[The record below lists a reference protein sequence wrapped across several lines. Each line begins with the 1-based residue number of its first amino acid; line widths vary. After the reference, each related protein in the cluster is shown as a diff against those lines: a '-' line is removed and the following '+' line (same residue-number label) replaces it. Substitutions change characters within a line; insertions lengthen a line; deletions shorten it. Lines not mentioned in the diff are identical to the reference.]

1 MVDEYRNRFKKVF
14 DPLCP
19 SEKTSELIMSYM
31 YSMAVTALAR
41 ANPDDKVLQDERASC
56 MTISPMMDMSLEK
69 AIRDMLVFSSH
80 NILIDTMEETFKSI
94 KNIAEINYRKPGQ
107 EAVQGSSTSTSPLVF
122 MSDENSADF
131 DEIDL
136 DSIPK
141 VDTSLLRKAVQEAV
155 EAASVSTP
163 SKKEKRESNEF
174 IGDFDMDFEGINS
187 QVPIL
192 TQKQSETEEEDNS
205 PDRLDASK
213 FTSVSYDK
221 VPQIDTDLDY

>member
-1 MVDEYRNRFKKVF
+1 
-14 DPLCP
+14 
-19 SEKTSELIMSYM
+19 
-31 YSMAVTALAR
+31 MAVTALAR